1 MSGADGPTPDI
12 EETPLPQKGL
22 TSLSAPQSARLIG
35 RGVPIDPAVWR
46 EDAVLLLAGDGG
58 RVYPNRFTG
67 EIVETSVREGRR
79 TLPLAAVFSR
89 FPVTMLERVD
99 GA

>member
-35 RGVPIDPAVWR
+35 RGVPVGPAVWR
-46 EDAVLLLAGDGG
+46 EDAVLLLAGDGD
-58 RVYPNRFTG
+58 RVYRNLFTG
-67 EIVETSVREGRR
+67 EIVETTEREGRR

-89 FPVTMLERVD
+89 FPVMLERVG

>member
-35 RGVPIDPAVWR
+35 TTLTSGGSRAQSHKQEQGAAQILSGSWR
-46 EDAVLLLAGDGG
+46 
-58 RVYPNRFTG
+58 PNN
-67 EIVETSVREGRR
+67 R
-79 TLPLAAVFSR
+79 TLPLAAVFSS
-89 FPVTMLERVD
+89 FPVTRLERV
-99 GA
+99 GGV

>member
-1 MSGADGPTPDI
+1 ML
-12 EETPLPQKGL
+12 LP
-22 TSLSAPQSARLIG
+22 AR
-35 RGVPIDPAVWR
+35 
-46 EDAVLLLAGDGG
+46 DGG
-58 RVYPNRFTG
+58 RLNPNLFTG
-67 EIVETSVREGRR
+67 EIVETTEREGRR